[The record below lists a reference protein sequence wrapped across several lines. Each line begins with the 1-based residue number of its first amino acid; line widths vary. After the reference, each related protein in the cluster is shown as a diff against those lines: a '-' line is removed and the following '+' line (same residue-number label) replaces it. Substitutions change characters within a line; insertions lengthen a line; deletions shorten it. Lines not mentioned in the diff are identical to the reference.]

1 MTNEQLIQ
9 QLEEKKMTDV
19 LELIEEAKAGEFDE
33 LELVESLGLLRD
45 EDLNRQVIAL
55 LEEIGVEIVYVTDE
69 D

>member
-1 MTNEQLIQ
+1 MNEQLIQ
-9 QLEEKKMTDV
+9 QLEDKKMTDV

-45 EDLNRQVIAL
+45 EDLNRRVIAL

-69 D
+69 E

>member
-9 QLEEKKMTDV
+9 QLEDKKMTDV

-45 EDLNRQVIAL
+45 EDLNRRVIAL

-69 D
+69 E